1 MAQLRASVVYEPRS
15 DTTPE
20 AELDVLA
27 NVYRFILDCHAKKKD
42 VEPAPEPDS
51 CITTQID
58 SGALV
63 LKPQQMRPSP
73 VNEGNLD
80 TGGHPLDQY

>member
-1 MAQLRASVVYEPRS
+1 MNSPRITFTPRA
-15 DTTPE
+15 DATAE
-20 AELDVLA
+20 AELNVLA
-27 NVYRFILDCHAKKKD
+27 NLYRFILDCHAKKIAA
-42 VEPAPEPDS
+42 EPAPEPDS

-58 SGALV
+58 RRALV

-73 VNEGNLD
+73 FNEGNLD

>member
-1 MAQLRASVVYEPRS
+1 MDSPRITYALRS
-15 DTTPE
+15 DATAE

-27 NVYRFILDCHAKKKD
+27 NVYRFILDCHAKKKA

-58 SGALV
+58 RGRWRYS
-63 LKPQQMRPSP
+63 LKKCAPRRSNNSDLMGRSP
-73 VNEGNLD
+73 F
-80 TGGHPLDQY
+80 Q

>member
-1 MAQLRASVVYEPRS
+1 MSSSRIIDTPRPEA
-15 DTTPE
+15 TPE
-20 AELDVLA
+20 AELHALA
-27 NVYRFILDCHAKKKD
+27 TVYRFILDCHAKKI
-42 VEPAPEPDS
+42 APEPDS

-58 SGALV
+58 RGALV
-63 LKPQQMRPSP
+63 LKPQHMRPSP

>member
-1 MAQLRASVVYEPRS
+1 MKSSRIIYRS
-15 DTTPE
+15 GPDATPE
-20 AELDVLA
+20 AELNALA
-27 NVYRFILDCHAKKKD
+27 TCYRFILDCHAKKKAA
-42 VEPAPEPDS
+42 EPAPEPDS

-58 SGALV
+58 RGALV

>member
-1 MAQLRASVVYEPRS
+1 MDSPRITYALRS
-15 DTTPE
+15 DATAE

-27 NVYRFILDCHAKKKD
+27 NVYRFILDCHAKKKA

-58 SGALV
+58 RGALAV
-63 LKPQQMRPSP
+63 QPRKMRPSP
-73 VNEGNLD
+73 V
-80 TGGHPLDQY
+80 